1 MKVEK
6 IYCDRCGRE
15 IIKLNSDQLF
25 TLHKDLVLQDLCG
38 PCEVQLYNWFYDK
51 NKSEVLED
59 EKSIKNNV
67 W

>member
-15 IIKLNSDQLF
+15 ILKLNSDQLF

-38 PCEVQLYNWFYDK
+38 PCEVRLYNWFYDK
-51 NKSEVLED
+51 TERED
-59 EKSIKNNV
+59 LADDHKRDN
-67 W
+67 